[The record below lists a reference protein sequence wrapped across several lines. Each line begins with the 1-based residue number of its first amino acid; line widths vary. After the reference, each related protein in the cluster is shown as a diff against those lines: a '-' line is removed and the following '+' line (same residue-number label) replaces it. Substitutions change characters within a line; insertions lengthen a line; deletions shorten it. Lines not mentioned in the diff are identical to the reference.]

1 MTDTRTYDVPPVTR
15 ALALLRYIAAGHRCR
30 NISKASAA
38 LKINRTTLIRLL
50 HTLEREE
57 MIEQDGEGGGYV
69 LGYGI
74 LELASALTG
83 NRDIVRM
90 SRPALARA
98 GAAHRLSAH
107 LGVLSG
113 TDVIVLVREAP
124 EVQLVSNIREGVRL
138 PAYATVMGRMI
149 LSHMPR
155 QAVRALLQD
164 HDMPAIT
171 AQTPQTFDDL
181 FAQLDRDKAEGL
193 AWSVAFF
200 EEGIGSCSAVVRDHS
215 GGALAAISV
224 SGPQGRL
231 RRRLGKA

>member
-90 SRPALARA
+90 SRPALARLAQRTACRRILACCREPMSSSWCAKRPRSSLCRTSARACVCQPMPPSWA
-98 GAAHRLSAH
+98 G
-107 LGVLSG
+107 
-113 TDVIVLVREAP
+113 
-124 EVQLVSNIREGVRL
+124 
-138 PAYATVMGRMI
+138 
-149 LSHMPR
+149 
-155 QAVRALLQD
+155 
-164 HDMPAIT
+164 
-171 AQTPQTFDDL
+171 
-181 FAQLDRDKAEGL
+181 
-193 AWSVAFF
+193 
-200 EEGIGSCSAVVRDHS
+200 
-215 GGALAAISV
+215 
-224 SGPQGRL
+224 
-231 RRRLGKA
+231 